1 MALSEEKL
9 IVLKMVQEGKITAEE
24 GAQLLETLEESSPDA
39 AGQPNSQK
47 NNQKDQTPSGK
58 WFRVRVTDAVTGK
71 TRTNVRMPL
80 TMVKAGIKLGMRFT
94 PQLEGVDLDQFSEF
108 IQNGQV
114 GQIVDVFD
122 DEDGERVEVF
132 VE

>member
-9 IVLKMVQEGKITAEE
+9 IILKMIQEGKITAEE
-24 GAQLLETLEESSPDA
+24 GAQLLETLEESSSDA
-39 AGQPNSQK
+39 TGSSNPQKTNSTDQPA
-47 NNQKDQTPSGK
+47 SGK

-71 TRTNVRMPL
+71 TRTNVRMPM
-80 TMVKAGIKLGMRFT
+80 TMVRAGIKLGMRFT
-94 PQLEGVDLDQFSEF
+94 PQLDGVDFDQLTEF

-114 GQIVDVFD
+114 GQIVEVFD

>member
-24 GAQLLETLEESSPDA
+24 GAQLLETLEESNSDA
-39 AGQPNSQK
+39 AGQPNPQK
-47 NNQKDQTPSGK
+47 NNQKDHTPSGK